1 MHHAILK
8 AGIHSTSAIAAAGI
22 NESQR
27 FFLDGRRAALL
38 QRRGAIVN
46 MTGDDK
52 ALTAAAPHISSFLS
66 ALPAEAAARADWS
79 GCLPAINEALTV
91 PTQVLNHTPHI

>member
-1 MHHAILK
+1 
-8 AGIHSTSAIAAAGI
+8 
-22 NESQR
+22 
-27 FFLDGRRAALL
+27 
-38 QRRGAIVN
+38 

-52 ALTAAAPHISSFLS
+52 ALSAAAPHISSFLS

-91 PTQVLNHTPHI
+91 PTQVLSCLRLSCPCGGLLRTQSCANHLRAMHKLVGGHLEASLPCR